1 MNIIKILPK
10 NIRALYYANFYTPKR
25 IQPQAMPEFYLDK
38 TAAKKVTFA
47 DWKNYIA
54 KGLNQLKS
62 IYDKH

>member
-38 TAAKKVTFA
+38 TAAQKVTFA

-54 KGLNQLKS
+54 KGCCKLKS
-62 IYDKH
+62 FFTK